1 MHFVCVKYECSQEIR
16 TLICE
21 DHRLPL
27 TVPHWR
33 DKDRGSAGKSLLP
46 AGIVRCRT
54 QSMQQQTEST
64 EVGSVWRLLG
74 RAPAVLY

>member
-1 MHFVCVKYECSQEIR
+1 MHFVCVEYECSQEIR

-33 DKDRGSAGKSLLP
+33 DK
-46 AGIVRCRT
+46 I
-54 QSMQQQTEST
+54 E
-64 EVGSVWRLLG
+64 EVLEEVFCPQ
-74 RAPAVLY
+74 A